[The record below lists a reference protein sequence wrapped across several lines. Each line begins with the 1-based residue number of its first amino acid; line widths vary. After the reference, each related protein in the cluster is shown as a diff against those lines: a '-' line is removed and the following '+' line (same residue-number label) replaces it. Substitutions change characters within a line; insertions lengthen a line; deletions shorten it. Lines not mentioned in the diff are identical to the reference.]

1 MKKFLLVL
9 AIGSFV
15 ACSDNAANTEN
26 AAGDSGATVE
36 SLDTSA
42 ISTPDTSSSAT
53 VDTLGAGAA
62 TGTDTLRK

>member
-9 AIGSFV
+9 AIGGFV

-26 AAGDSGATVE
+26 AAGDTAAVE

-42 ISTPDTSSSAT
+42 MATPDTSASAT
-53 VDTLGAGAA
+53 VDTLGAA